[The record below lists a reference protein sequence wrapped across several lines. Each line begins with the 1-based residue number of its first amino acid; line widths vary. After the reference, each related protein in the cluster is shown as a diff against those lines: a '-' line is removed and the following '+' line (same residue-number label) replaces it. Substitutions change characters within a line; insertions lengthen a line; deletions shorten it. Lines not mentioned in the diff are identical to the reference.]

1 MEYWVDEYSPPMP
14 KVKKP
19 KDSKIKEDAIKKIMT
34 FAVYGAQFHAIQE
47 GGNVLDAAE
56 EVVQLF
62 KDAGL
67 IK

>member
-19 KDSKIKEDAIKKIMT
+19 KDPKIEEDAILRIMQL
-34 FAVYGAQFHAIQE
+34 AIYGAVSQATQE
-47 GGNVLDAAE
+47 GGSIFSSTE
-56 EVVQLF
+56 EVVKLF

>member
-1 MEYWVDEYSPPMP
+1 MEYWELDYKSPMP
-14 KVKKP
+14 KVKPCKDP
-19 KDSKIKEDAIKKIMT
+19 KIEEGAIKRIMT
-34 FAVYGAQFHAIQE
+34 FAIYGAQFHAIQE

-67 IK
+67 VK